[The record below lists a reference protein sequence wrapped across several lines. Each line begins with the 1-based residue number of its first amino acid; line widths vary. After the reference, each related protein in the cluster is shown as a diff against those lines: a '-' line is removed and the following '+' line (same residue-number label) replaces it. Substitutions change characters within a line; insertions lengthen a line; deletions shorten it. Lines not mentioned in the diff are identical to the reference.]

1 MKPVTSTSSICIE
14 KDSRFQKPSPQKRS
28 TASGVWRS
36 TAMAAAAAITVSS
49 STKM

>member
-14 KDSRFQKPSPQKRS
+14 KVSRFQKPSPHMRI

-36 TAMAAAAAITVSS
+36 TAMAATAAMMVSS
-49 STKM
+49 STKI